1 MLLIANSVILKDHGW
16 IYYQIMSIS
25 LVKLT
30 GPITVALFKNIT
42 TNTLVM

>member
-16 IYYQIMSIS
+16 IYQIMSIS

-30 GPITVALFKNIT
+30 GPITVALFRNIT